1 MFGSSL
7 FFLCVQVWPGPTA
20 FPDFTNPETQSWWED
35 FIREFNSRVPLDGLL
50 IVSVS
55 QIEMSRR
62 GLKSSPILLYYIL
75 YLHCQCYSAS
85 STLFL
90 LSLCSQDMNEPDS
103 FVQGCVEGCPDSDL
117 DSPPYVPR
125 ECTAAE

>member
-75 YLHCQCYSAS
+75 YLH
-85 STLFL
+85 
-90 LSLCSQDMNEPDS
+90 
-103 FVQGCVEGCPDSDL
+103 
-117 DSPPYVPR
+117 
-125 ECTAAE
+125 